1 MKLAFDSWEL
11 FNYMN
16 GVYSMPVD
24 TIPTTKKEKLFLAIA
39 IDEDDN
45 YRPWVYECLYRF
57 GNKILDNIFIEP
69 GEEDYYGMD
78 LDHYMDCIYDIK
90 KDAMNWKE
98 EGKNDMYYI
107 LRPSQFSVLYLMY
120 FLYGNYRKL
129 KQMKQLYNKM
139 LRLKAKQSVVIVPN
153 E

>member
-16 GVYSMPVD
+16 GMYAMPVD
-24 TIPTTKKEKLFLAIA
+24 IIPTTKKEKLFLAIA

-90 KDAMNWKE
+90 KDAMSWKK

-139 LRLKAKQSVVIVPN
+139 FRLKAKQSVVIVPN

>member
-16 GVYSMPVD
+16 GMYAMPVD
-24 TIPTTKKEKLFLAIA
+24 IIPTTKKEKLFLAIA

-139 LRLKAKQSVVIVPN
+139 LRLKAKQSAVIVPN

>member
-16 GVYSMPVD
+16 GMYAMPVD
-24 TIPTTKKEKLFLAIA
+24 ITPTTRKEKLFLAIA
-39 IDEDDN
+39 IDEDNN

-90 KDAMNWKE
+90 KDAMNWKK